1 MHNVNA
7 MTLKRIWL
15 ILVLVAAVFVPLV
28 SAQNV
33 SFSNLGQLGAEDIL
47 IYEYNGTAQTLYG
60 QYNTSS
66 PLVPLP
72 ENDFN
77 IVIRPS
83 AVGRFAT
90 PDLFLQDTFSWVET
104 NALALIMI
112 LFLIGL
118 LWKK

>member
-1 MHNVNA
+1 
-7 MTLKRIWL
+7 MTLKSFL
-15 ILVLVAAVFVPLV
+15 LVFVLFTAAAICPAV

-33 SFSNLGQLGAEDIL
+33 SFSTLGQLGPEDLL
-47 IYEYNGTAQTLYG
+47 IYEWNGTAQVLYG

-66 PLVPLP
+66 PYVPLP

-77 IVIRPS
+77 IVVRPS

-90 PDLFLQDTFSWVET
+90 PGLFMADAFSYLEA
-104 NALALIMI
+104 NAFPII
-112 LFLIGL
+112 VIVFLIGL